1 MQNGRLELKQNQ
13 RMLQRISPHNVALG
27 RILEMNGHEFED
39 EVRNQLNDNPALEV
53 SGPAVE
59 ETETFKESPE
69 ELQRADY
76 GDPDEV
82 PDNIRSN
89 RHDPNRP
96 DFDPTAV
103 AADDYAGLADTLE
116 ERLNADYD
124 LSDRQQI
131 IARHIIGN
139 IDSNGYMRRSVGAIA
154 DEVAIN
160 EGIEVTDD
168 EVERVLELVKS
179 LEPAGIAASDLQES
193 LLLQLKRRN
202 GESASIAYRIIS
214 DYFEEFSKMHF
225 DRIQTAMGLSR
236 KEMEDA
242 LEIIRK
248 LNPRPASAL
257 DTGKSMD
264 RSLHL
269 TPDFILDIDRDN
281 GRFSISMASET
292 PALAVEKSFTVDSE
306 KIAGGN
312 DRRRQQAL
320 AFIRDRRADAENFIR
335 LTELRNRTLM
345 EVASAI
351 VRHQFTFFL
360 TGNRSDVVPM
370 ILKDISAATGL
381 DLSVIS
387 RAVSGKYI
395 LAPTGIY
402 SLKSFFNERPNED
415 TEASSQQVLEALRNI
430 LDTEDKRKPLSDRL
444 LTAELASRGYEIAR
458 RTVANYREKLG
469 YPTARLR
476 KKY

>member
-1 MQNGRLELKQNQ
+1 MQKGRLELKQNQ
-13 RMLQRISPHNVALG
+13 RLLQRISPHNVALG

-53 SGPAVE
+53 SGPAAE
-59 ETETFKESPE
+59 ETETFTETPE

-82 PDNIRSN
+82 PDHVRNFQRNPDRS
-89 RHDPNRP
+89 

-103 AADDYAGLADTLE
+103 AADDYAGLQDTLE
-116 ERLNADYD
+116 ERLNAEYD
-124 LSDRQQI
+124 LTERQQI

-139 IDSNGYMRRSVGAIA
+139 IDSSGYMRRSVSAIA

-160 EGIEVTDD
+160 EGVDVSDSEVAQ
-168 EVERVLELVKS
+168 VLDLVKT
-179 LEPAGIAASDLQES
+179 LEPAGIAAADLQEC
-193 LLLQLKRRN
+193 LLLQLRRRK
-202 GESASIAYRIIS
+202 GADAERAYSIIS
-214 DYFEEFSKMHF
+214 EHFDAFSKMHF
-225 DRIQTAMGLSR
+225 DRIQSAMGLTR
-236 KEMEDA
+236 EQMEGA
-242 LEIIRK
+242 LALIRK

-257 DTGKSMD
+257 ESGMSSD

-269 TPDFILDIDRDN
+269 SPDFILDIDRDN
-281 GRFSISMASET
+281 GRFSISMATET
-292 PALAVEKSFTVDSE
+292 PALAVEKSFTLESE
-306 KIAGGN
+306 KKTGRD

-335 LTELRNRTLM
+335 LAEIRNRTLM
-345 EVASAI
+345 EVATAI
-351 VRHQFTFFL
+351 VRHQFKFFL
-360 TGNRSDVVPM
+360 SGNRSDIVPM
-370 ILKDISAATGL
+370 ILKDISADTGL
-381 DLSVIS
+381 DISVIS

-395 LAPTGIY
+395 LAPAGIY
-402 SLKSFFNERPNED
+402 SLKSFFNERPNEE
-415 TEASSQQVLEALRNI
+415 TEASSQQVLEALRDI
-430 LDTEDKRKPLSDRL
+430 LEKEDKGKPLSDRL